1 MRHACVAL
9 VLLVLLVAACATP
22 APRAIV
28 YDADACAECR
38 MQISDRRFGAE
49 IVTRTGK
56 VIEFDAVEC
65 LLDYERRAG
74 KADVQSVWVTDFRRP
89 ETLIPAERARFLQV
103 AGGKSPMGRGILATA
118 TDDGA
123 RDLRSIYSGAVK
135 VWSDLQ

>member
-1 MRHACVAL
+1 MTMRGVCTT
-9 VLLVLLVAACATP
+9 LVLLVAACAKP

-49 IVTRTGK
+49 IVMRTGK
-56 VIEFDAVEC
+56 VVEFDAVEC
-65 LLDYERRAG
+65 LLDYEHRAG
-74 KADVQSVWVTDFRRP
+74 TAEIQSVWVTDFLRP
-89 ETLIPAERARFLQV
+89 ATLVPADRARFVQV

-123 RDLRSIYSGAVK
+123 RDLRSMYGGTVK
-135 VWSDLQ
+135 QWSELQ